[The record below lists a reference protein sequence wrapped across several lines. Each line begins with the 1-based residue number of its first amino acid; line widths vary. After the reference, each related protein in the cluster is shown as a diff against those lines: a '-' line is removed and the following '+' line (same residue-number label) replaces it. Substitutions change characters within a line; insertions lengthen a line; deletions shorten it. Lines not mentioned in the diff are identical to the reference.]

1 MMTYEQTVA
10 MAQKLAT
17 LAREAGGRAYYVG
30 GYVRSRLLGSDNKD
44 VDVEIHGLTPGQLEA
59 ILDSLG
65 QRLEMGK
72 SFGVY
77 GLKGYELDI
86 AMPRRETATGR
97 GHRDFAIDVDPFI
110 GTEKAAMRRDF
121 TVNAILEDVLTGD
134 IIDHF
139 GGVEDMKKRILR
151 HVNDRSFPEDPLRVL
166 RAAQFAARLDFT
178 VADETVRL
186 CSGIDLT
193 TLPRERI
200 MEELKKALL
209 KADKPSVFF
218 EVLRSMNQLD
228 AWFPEVKALIGIEQ
242 NPVYHAEGDVW
253 NHTKMVLDTAAG
265 HRAQAKNPLGLML
278 SALCHDFGKVSC
290 TKVIDGIIRAFGH
303 ETAGVP
309 IAETFLSRLTAEI
322 QLLKL
327 VPNMVELHMRPGA
340 LSRQRSSVKATN
352 RLFDLAIEPDDLIL
366 LSLSDMGGKLPYE
379 DPAQAEAY
387 LRQRL
392 DTYREYMSRPA
403 VTGQDLI
410 GAGLKPDKNFSRLLA
425 YAHTLHLSGVDK
437 STALTQTLAF
447 AREQNTK
454 EHPKHG

>member
-1 MMTYEQTVA
+1 MTYEQTVA
-10 MAQKLAT
+10 MAQQLAQR
-17 LAREAGGRAYYVG
+17 AAEAGGRACYVG
-30 GYVRSRLLGSDNKD
+30 GYVRSRLLGSENKD
-44 VDVEIHGLTPGQLEA
+44 VDVEVHGLEPAQLEA

-77 GLKGYELDI
+77 GLKGYALDI
-86 AMPRRETATGR
+86 AMPRRETAIGR

-121 TVNAILEDVLTGD
+121 TVNAILEDVLTGE

-139 GGVEDMKKRILR
+139 GGVADMKKRVLR
-151 HVNDRSFPEDPLRVL
+151 HVNDHSFPEDPLRVL
-166 RAAQFAARLDFT
+166 RAAQFAARLDFS
-178 VADETVRL
+178 VAEETVRL
-186 CSGIDLT
+186 CSTIDLT

-228 AWFPEVKALIGIEQ
+228 AWFPEMKALIGIEQ

-253 NHTKMVLDTAAG
+253 NHTMMVLDMAAAY
-265 HRAQAKNPLGLML
+265 RAQAKNPLGLML

-290 TKVIDGIIRAFGH
+290 TRVIEGVIRSFGH

-309 IAETFLSRLTAEI
+309 VAEKFLSRLTAET
-322 QLLKL
+322 QLLRL

-340 LSRQRSSVKATN
+340 LFRQGSSIKATN
-352 RLFDLAIEPDDLIL
+352 RLFDLALEPDDLIL
-366 LSLSDMGGKLPYE
+366 LSLSDMGGKLPRE
-379 DPAQAEAY
+379 EPAEAENY
-387 LRQRL
+387 LRKRL
-392 DTYREYMSRPA
+392 DIYREYMSRPA

-410 GAGLKPDKNFSRLLA
+410 TAGLKPDRNFSRLLA
-425 YAHTLHLSGVDK
+425 YAHNLHLAGVDK
-437 STALTQTLAF
+437 TTALTQTLAY
-447 AREQNTK
+447 ARE
-454 EHPKHG
+454 HPAKGRPNHG